1 MSVEKLITKIVNW
14 GRLSSLWPVMIFNG
28 CCDPEYM
35 SLLCPRYDVER
46 FGVAPA
52 FSSRQADLL
61 IVLGVVT
68 EKMGKRIKMIYD
80 QMPEP
85 KYVIAMG
92 DCAISGGVF
101 WDSDTVVKGVDK
113 IVPVDVYVAGCPPR
127 PEAFIEGIRK
137 LQDKIRTRGLK

>member
-1 MSVEKLITKIVNW
+1 MPVGKLVAKVVNW

-46 FGVAPA
+46 FGVVP
-52 FSSRQADLL
+52 SLSVRQADLL

-68 EKMGKRIKMIYD
+68 EKMGKRIKLIYD

-101 WDSDTVVKGVDK
+101 WDSNTVVKGVDK

-127 PEAFIEGIRK
+127 PEAFIRGIRA
-137 LQDKIRTRGLK
+137 LQDKIRKRGLK